1 MTKLVLLFAITLL
14 QPATAPAPS
23 DADVKSIEK
32 LATELTTR
40 ADAGDKVFVAKLIGD
55 GTDNGAASDMIDRI
69 KRADVRKTF
78 RQHLSPKGASAAGL
92 NYHDP
97 SHFQVDLKKGADGQ
111 WTLARLSVC
120 R

>member
-1 MTKLVLLFAITLL
+1 MTKLTLLLAFALL

-23 DADVKSIEK
+23 DADLKSIEK

-40 ADAGDKVFVAKLIGD
+40 ADAGDKAFVAQLIGD
-55 GTDNGAASDMIDRI
+55 GADDAAAADMIDRI

-78 RQHLSPKGASAAGL
+78 RQHVSPKSPSAAGL

-97 SHFQVDLKKGADGQ
+97 SHFQVDLKKADDGQ
-111 WTLARLSVC
+111 WTLSRLSVC